1 MSTASCSRCRN
12 SSTSRCDSF
21 KRCCDKL
28 QKIREN
34 LPSDEECTKVGNM
47 QWEMVVSYCDSKCGC
62 DAWVK
67 LVLVSGCCEV
77 DTGISRKLR
86 GPGRTGSRSKGA
98 LELSISRWNRSVCWL
113 CVSSCCLKNIAKY
126 HSKILFLLLLV
137 FATSTATLP
146 MFSVHLRC
154 LLKLRD

>member
-1 MSTASCSRCRN
+1 MYESGEFAMV
-12 SSTSRCDSF
+12 
-21 KRCCDKL
+21 
-28 QKIREN
+28 E
-34 LPSDEECTKVGNM
+34 
-47 QWEMVVSYCDSKCGC
+47 VVSYCDSKCGC

-67 LVLVSGCCEV
+67 LVLVSGCCKV

-126 HSKILFLLLLV
+126 HSKILFFTSSCLCNKYRNSANVFCSSSMSAKAERLKALL
-137 FATSTATLP
+137 FAGLEP
-146 MFSVHLRC
+146 
-154 LLKLRD
+154 